1 MNEKKQ
7 VVQRVRY
14 RLYIRKYGDSRR
26 QEFRDEH
33 TFDTIVELINEYGK
47 WLDDHAMTHDWDIRK
62 EFYWADAQ

>member
-26 QEFRDEH
+26 QAFRDENAFN
-33 TFDTIVELINEYGK
+33 TVTELFAKYGK
-47 WLDDHAMTHDWDIRK
+47 WLDDHAMTHEWRVQK

>member
-26 QEFRDEH
+26 QTYMDKK
-33 TFDTIVELINEYGK
+33 TFDTVVELFAEYGE
-47 WLDDHAMTHDWDIRK
+47 WLDSHAMTHEWRVQK
-62 EFYWADAQ
+62 EFYWV

>member
-26 QEFRDEH
+26 QVFRDENA
-33 TFDTIVELINEYGK
+33 FDTVTELFAKYSK
-47 WLDDHAMTHDWDIRK
+47 WLDDHAMTHEWRVNK